1 MIHVTKLTVRS
12 YECDAYGH
20 VNNAN
25 YLHYL
30 EVARG
35 ELLHAMGLDYRGLIA
50 AGYGLYVTKVCIEY
64 KSPAFMED
72 ELAIESETVAS
83 RKLSGRMRQV
93 VRRGETVLAVAE
105 LDWGFVNREGRPTRM
120 PYEFDLTR
128 LTAEVDARASASGA
142 GSSVP

>member
-35 ELLHAMGLDYRGLIA
+35 ELLHAMGLDYKGLIA

-72 ELAIESETVAS
+72 ELEIESETITS

-93 VRRGETVLAVAE
+93 VRRGDAVLAVAD
-105 LDWGFVNREGRPTRM
+105 LDWGFVNSEGRPTKM

-128 LTAEVDARASASGA
+128 LTAEADARAA
-142 GSSVP
+142 GRTP

>member
-1 MIHVTKLTVRS
+1 

-35 ELLHAMGLDYRGLIA
+35 ELLNAIGLDYRGLIA
-50 AGYGLYVTKVCIEY
+50 AGYGLYVTKVCIEF
-64 KSPAFMED
+64 KSPAFMEE
-72 ELAIESETVAS
+72 ELTIESETVRS
-83 RKLSGRMRQV
+83 RKVSGRMRQV
-93 VRRGETVLAVAE
+93 VRRGDAVLAVAE
-105 LDWGFVNREGRPTRM
+105 LDWGFVNSEGRPTKM

-128 LTAEVDARASASGA
+128 LTAEADARAEAQAS
-142 GSSVP
+142 

>member
-1 MIHVTKLTVRS
+1 MIHVTRLTVRS
-12 YECDAYGH
+12 YECDGYGH

-35 ELLHAMGLDYRGLIA
+35 EFLRAIGLDYKRLIA

-64 KSPAFMED
+64 KSPAFLED
-72 ELAIESETVAS
+72 ELTVETEAVAS
-83 RKLSGRMRQV
+83 RKVSGRMRQV
-93 VRRGETVLAVAE
+93 VRRGDTVLAAADLE
-105 LDWGFVNREGRPTRM
+105 WGFVNREGRPTKM

-128 LTAEVDARASASGA
+128 LTAEADARAASQA
-142 GSSVP
+142 S